1 MAIIPIFI
9 PVYRKTDKELQEEM
23 ERDRRWNALME
34 KEREEQ
40 ERRKREAELE
50 KKLKI
55 EEERKKLNDWYEDL
69 RRKDEWDTQFLP
81 EGWTIFGQARFSVI
95 TEYSEHDFPK
105 EDELS
110 ISKYDDENVETITEI
125 RVK

>member
-40 ERRKREAELE
+40 ERRKREAELA

-55 EEERKKLNDWYEDL
+55 EERRKKLNEWYEDL
-69 RRKDEWDTQFLP
+69 KRKDEWDTQFLP

-95 TEYSEHDFPK
+95 TEHSEHDFPK
-105 EDELS
+105 ED
-110 ISKYDDENVETITEI
+110 
-125 RVK
+125 